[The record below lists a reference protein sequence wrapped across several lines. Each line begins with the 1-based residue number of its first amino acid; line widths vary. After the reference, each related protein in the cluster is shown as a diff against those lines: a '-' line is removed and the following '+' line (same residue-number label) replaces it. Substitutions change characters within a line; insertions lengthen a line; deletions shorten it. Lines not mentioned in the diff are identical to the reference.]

1 MDLKKTF
8 EKVKRQTKKTFEKLK
23 KTDTETRWLGGWQ
36 FLNGLYKQRW
46 QAGCLLHQYV
56 LRNTLVG

>member
-23 KTDTETRWLGGWQ
+23 KTDTGTRWLGGWQ
-36 FLNGLYKQRW
+36 FLNGL
-46 QAGCLLHQYV
+46 
-56 LRNTLVG
+56 